1 MTCRGYDPKA
11 VKLPKAIKRE
21 AANYT
26 DAHQRGLIIRSYVKI
41 LEDGNRQ
48 RNSRGNKT
56 EK

>member
-11 VKLPKAIKRE
+11 IKVPKAIKRE

-41 LEDGNRQ
+41 LEDNNRQ
-48 RNSRGNKT
+48 RSRGGKG